1 MIDDLT
7 KEFIM
12 KLARY
17 SRNEAFL
24 ITALASLD
32 EPYQKRQLINYLDS
46 HKDATTTDINIE
58 ILKIEGS
65 I

>member
-32 EPYQKRQLINYLDS
+32 EPYLHTAPANGRLCGAERPRCGASGHLLSYID
-46 HKDATTTDINIE
+46 
-58 ILKIEGS
+58 
-65 I
+65 